1 MNEQIEELESQL
13 SEMST
18 SKRWMVYSVII
29 LASLYMS
36 FVLYSEEL
44 FNEVELNE
52 DKILSLESKLMKNSN
67 RSLERAILKSKK
79 DILTL
84 EDEINNLHF
93 KKQFIQTKLQ
103 SIDFIYYD
111 EMGSAQILDDILKH
125 SILQHINLESIQKIP
140 IDIQEKT
147 LIQQKS
153 HIVINGEGSLR
164 AITSLHHYIENLNA
178 LLSSES
184 LHIEI
189 DDNNATH
196 FELKLIHYGVEL

>member
-13 SEMST
+13 AQMST
-18 SKRWMVYSVII
+18 SKRWMVYSVIV

-44 FNEVELNE
+44 FDEVQLNE

-79 DILTL
+79 NILVL

-103 SIDFIYYD
+103 SIDFVYYD
-111 EMGSAQILDDILKH
+111 EMGSAQILDDILRN
-125 SILQHINLESIQKIP
+125 SILQHINLEFIQKIP
-140 IDIQEKT
+140 IDKQEKS

-153 HIVINGEGSLR
+153 HIIINGEGSLG
-164 AITSLHHYIENLNA
+164 AITSLQHYIENLNA

-184 LHIEI
+184 LHVEI
-189 DDNNATH
+189 DDDNATH
-196 FELKLIHYGVEL
+196 FELRLIHYGVEL